1 MAKIKLASF
10 ELVAV
15 LKDSKRVV
23 DYLQKLGVTQLEN
36 IENESLIKH
45 NTNQVVNEVEEMYN
59 QCKYS
64 LELIEKYA
72 QIKKSFSQKI
82 ADYREID
89 YSEYKNL
96 VSKCEKMLL
105 KVNEINEAQESI
117 EKQKEKILK
126 AQTKIDYH
134 YAWSNFELPMCS
146 TRTASTTIYI
156 GTFDFETTE
165 QMLLSK
171 LKDKNPELEDVAVQI
186 ISSEKVLTCAMII
199 CHNSLAESTA
209 QALAAIGFIKTDD
222 PEKKLATQVLQDCS
236 KKIEKAQ
243 EKITKLENEIAE
255 NKQNYQQLK
264 FLSDYLLIQKEKYEQ
279 LENTAISEKTIYITG
294 YIPKNKAEEIKF
306 ELENQFMCELNYFE
320 PDYEKNDVP
329 VLIQN
334 SSFTAGVEGITNLY
348 SSPSNNDIDPNP
360 VMAIFYYIFF
370 GLMLSDAGY
379 GLILVAVGLL
389 ARYKF
394 KVIGETKKMADMALF
409 CGISTTFWG
418 AMFGGWF
425 GDLASVVATTFFGVE
440 DFPSLAIWFE
450 PMQDSMTLLLFS
462 FGIGIVHL
470 FVGLGLR
477 CFMLLRKKDYFG
489 AFFDVVPVMVFV
501 CGFAIIGAGML
512 VENLPAAI
520 SSAGV
525 PLLGIGS
532 LFIVLTSGRSAKN
545 IGGKLG
551 GGLFELYNTI
561 SGYLGDILS
570 YSRLLALCLV
580 TGVIANVVNL
590 LAALMGNPI
599 VFIIIFLFG
608 HLANIGIN
616 LIGTYVHTNRLQ
628 YVEFFSKFYEGAG
641 STFTPFK
648 LNSKYYIIKE
658 DKINE

>member
-1 MAKIKLASF
+1 MAKIKLANF
-10 ELVAV
+10 ELVSV
-15 LKDSKRVV
+15 LKDSKRVI
-23 DYLQKLGVTQLEN
+23 DYLQKLGVAQLEN
-36 IENESLIKH
+36 VENENLKKH
-45 NTNQVVNEVEEMYN
+45 NTNHVVSEVQTMFE
-59 QCKYS
+59 QCQDA

-72 QIKKSFSQKI
+72 IIKKSLAQKI

-89 YSEYKNL
+89 YNEYKNL
-96 VSKCEKMLL
+96 VTRCEQTLQ
-105 KVNEINEAQESI
+105 KVAQINEAQELI
-117 EKQKEKILK
+117 EKQEEKIIGAK
-126 AQTKIDYH
+126 SSMDYH
-134 YAWSNFELPMCS
+134 EAWNSFDLPMCS
-146 TRTASTTIYI
+146 TRTAKTTIFI
-156 GTFDFETTE
+156 GTFDFEVSETK
-165 QMLLSK
+165 LSSMIQEIE
-171 LKDKNPELEDVAVQI
+171 PEIEDVAVEI
-186 ISSEKVLTCAMII
+186 ISSEKMHTCALVM
-199 CHNSLAESTA
+199 CHNSSAEKIN
-209 QALAAIGFIKTDD
+209 QALFSIGFVKTEN
-222 PEKKLATQVLQDCS
+222 PAKKLANQVLQDCIDQIQKS
-236 KKIEKAQ
+236 EN
-243 EKITKLENEIAE
+243 KITELKNQIAE
-255 NKQNYQQLK
+255 NKVNYQDLK
-264 FLSDYLLIQKEKYEQ
+264 FLSDYLLIQREKYTQ
-279 LENTAISEKTIYITG
+279 LENTAISEKTIYVTG
-294 YIPKNKAEEIKF
+294 YLPWSMAEEVKF
-306 ELENQFMCELNYFE
+306 NLESQFLCEFNYHE
-320 PDYEKNDVP
+320 PDFEQEDVP

-334 SSFTAGVEGITNLY
+334 SSFAAGVEGITNLY

-360 VMAIFYYIFF
+360 VMAIFYYLFF

-425 GDLASVVATTFFGVE
+425 GDLASVVASTFFGVE

-450 PMQDSMTLLLFS
+450 PMEDSMTLLLFS

-477 CFMLLRKKDYFG
+477 CFMLLKKKDYFG

-512 VENLPAAI
+512 VEDLPAAI

-545 IGGKLG
+545 IVGKLG

-599 VFIIIFLFG
+599 VFIIIFLVG